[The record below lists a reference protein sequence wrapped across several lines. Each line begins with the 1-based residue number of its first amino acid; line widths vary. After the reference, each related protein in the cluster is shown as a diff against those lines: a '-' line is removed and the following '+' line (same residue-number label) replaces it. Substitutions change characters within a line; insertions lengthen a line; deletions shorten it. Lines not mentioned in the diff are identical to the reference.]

1 MSNVIQLLWRVNV
14 VTFRI
19 TQWCHVKTRPLY
31 GSNDTR
37 SRFGDSALCATR
49 PRNVILRHWFSTIRV
64 RVLSAGQLIEFST
77 IAICIAPV
85 EDACDGRRREVIGL
99 AVVIQVDLSRAHTRT
114 HIHIYTNSLTSES
127 AMVKGKRD
135 IARTVS
141 IAYSLINLK
150 WCRFQSNVCW
160 LILKQY
166 DFLIHWDS
174 HLVFFSS

>member
-1 MSNVIQLLWRVNV
+1 MSWHLGSHSD
-14 VTFRI
+14 VTWKRGLCTAATI
-19 TQWCHVKTRPLY
+19 CVR
-31 GSNDTR
+31 
-37 SRFGDSALCATR
+37 DSAIRLCVQYAHGMSFR
-49 PRNVILRHWFSTIRV
+49 SIDFPIRI

-77 IAICIAPV
+77 IAICIASV
-85 EDACDGRRREVIGL
+85 EDACDGRRWEVIGL

-114 HIHIYTNSLTSES
+114 HIHIYTYTQTHFAKRN
-127 AMVKGKRD
+127 GKRQRD